1 MRITFCT
8 LGCKLNFAESSAIG
22 KALLGLGHVRAKQ
35 GETADVVV
43 LNTCSVTDAAD
54 HKGRQAIHRLRRQHP
69 QAVLI
74 VTGCYAALKGQEI
87 MAMPEVDYVVGAN
100 EKDRVVEIVERL
112 DEGCSL
118 DEGLRIKDERRNS
131 ADSDF
136 SAPNTAGEAPAS
148 SVIAGEDACAP
159 GQSAGETPA
168 SPGALQHGA
177 AWRPHLLEG
186 DTRQESF
193 FPACSWDD
201 RTRCFLKVQDG
212 CNYFCTYCTIPLARG
227 RSRNASI
234 ADIVAQAEQALRDGA
249 REIVLT
255 GVNIGDFG
263 RSTSERFIDLLRA
276 LDALDEGLRIKDE
289 RLNSSD
295 LDVSASNVHTAGET
309 PASPLPP
316 CPLPPSSQAVRGSV
330 PASPVGSPSS
340 CVLHPV
346 FDYRIRISS
355 CEPNLLTDEVIDFV
369 ANSKHFAPHFHIPL
383 QSGNNE
389 MLKIMHRHYDREL
402 FAERVAHIRER
413 MPNAFIGVDC
423 MVGVRGETEERWED
437 YLAFVKQLDVSQL
450 HVFTYSERAN
460 TRMLEMDLYVVPKK
474 ERERRS
480 KILHAVSA
488 EKLQAF
494 YAKHQ
499 GEEAMVLWEGKK
511 EDGMM
516 AGFTENYIKVHAPY
530 DKAKVNTFEV
540 VRI

>member
-1 MRITFCT
+1 MKIAFCT

-22 KALLGLGHVRAKQ
+22 KALLGQGHVRAKQ
-35 GETADVVV
+35 GEAADVVV

-74 VTGCYAALKGQEI
+74 VTGCYAELKGQEI
-87 MAMPEVDYVVGAN
+87 KAMPEVDYVLGAN
-100 EKDRVVEIVERL
+100 EKERVVEIIKGL
-112 DEGCSL
+112 DEGISL

-131 ADSDF
+131 VLDEGLRIKDKRLNSINSDT
-136 SAPNTAGEAPAS
+136 SETKVISPS
-148 SVIAGEDACAP
+148 SCVLHP
-159 GQSAGETPA
+159 SSKHET
-168 SPGALQHGA
+168 
-177 AWRPHLLEG
+177 
-186 DTRQESF
+186 F

-263 RSTSERFIDLLRA
+263 RSTGERFIDLLRA
-276 LDALDEGLRIKDE
+276 LDELGTLPTPPYKGGSRE
-289 RLNSSD
+289 NSSD
-295 LDVSASNVHTAGET
+295 SET
-309 PASPLPP
+309 SETK
-316 CPLPPSSQAVRGSV
+316 VI
-330 PASPVGSPSS
+330 SPSS
-340 CVLHPV
+340 CVLHPSSYP
-346 FDYRIRISS
+346 YRLRISS

-369 ANSKHFAPHFHIPL
+369 ANSRHFAPHFHIPL
-383 QSGNNE
+383 QSGSNE
-389 MLKIMHRHYDREL
+389 VLKIMHRHYDREL

-499 GEEAMVLWEGKK
+499 GEEATVLWEGKK